1 MPETV
6 AVADHFRLG
15 SACRESVG
23 FCPFPFSGNG
33 AQQIIELGGRHDG
46 RRREHGKGLDG
57 LQILLSELP
66 NGQGV
71 QGQNPQVL
79 SLIRN
84 EQPMQSCTGKALEPI
99 SPS

>member
-6 AVADHFRLG
+6 AVADHFRFG
-15 SACRESVG
+15 PACRESVG

-33 AQQIIELGGRHDG
+33 AQQIIELGNRHDG

-71 QGQNPQVL
+71 EGQNAPGFVIDPQRAAHAVVHG
-79 SLIRN
+79 
-84 EQPMQSCTGKALEPI
+84 QGA
-99 SPS
+99 